1 MSITLLVRL
10 FLLPLFHE
18 RTILVGGAEIHID
31 AFDPVAFKAE
41 KLRIAKTPAAF
52 CQAFVGHKSLV
63 ALDDDLF
70 QFVPLDP
77 IAIAPAALEIGRL
90 VDPVVIRGGKTEIIG
105 EGVLN
110 DLAIVRR

>member
-1 MSITLLVRL
+1 LLL

-52 CQAFVGHKSLV
+52 CQAFVGHKGLIETHLGV
-63 ALDDDLF
+63 K
-70 QFVPLDP
+70 
-77 IAIAPAALEIGRL
+77 R
-90 VDPVVIRGGKTEIIG
+90 RKKTGPSVG
-105 EGVLN
+105 EKL
-110 DLAIVRR
+110 